1 MPPACLKEM
10 SNCGAPPA
18 DIAGYQNNA
27 RKAGLV
33 LSHRIWNRE
42 DWLQLTFP
50 INPRTSTSPHES
62 RRGCVSGGLGGILR
76 PVGSRVIVAIS
87 GGTLFMIRDWYDGLV
102 SVSK

>member
-18 DIAGYQNNA
+18 DIAGYQNNS

-50 INPRTSTSPHES
+50 INLCTSASRHERPRQ
-62 RRGCVSGGLGGILR
+62 GVCVVLSGILR